1 MSRSLVVI
9 AFTVAASLCPLGVAA
24 QSQETV
30 AQTTPSPP
38 PQNIFDNKW
47 HASISP
53 YLWAPGI
60 SGTLVFRHP
69 ALTVPGE
76 ATINVATGPSNYLS
90 FVDSGGMVAAE
101 VRKNA
106 FDISADL
113 IFLNMS
119 NNTGPTNV
127 TITGPAGN
135 VEIPVTASVGWHL
148 NTTMW
153 ELEPGAMVAHGDAG
167 DVVVFTGVRSISL
180 KSSAS
185 WNFTGPIDLIPLI
198 GSDSE
203 SVTVTD
209 VLAGVRGR
217 VNLGGPWFLPLYED
231 FGSGTS
237 NTTTSQ
243 FYGGVGYAEHW
254 GNILLFYRQLYFDQN
269 NSGARAR
276 GLELNGLTLG
286 ATINL

>member
-1 MSRSLVVI
+1 MSKSLVLVV
-9 AFTVAASLCPLGVAA
+9 FTVAASLWPLGAAA
-24 QSQETV
+24 QSQPV
-30 AQTTPSPP
+30 AQATPSPP
-38 PQNIFDNKW
+38 PQSVFDNKW
-47 HASISP
+47 HASITP

-69 ALTVPGE
+69 ALTSPGNV
-76 ATINVATGPSNYLS
+76 ATINVGTGPSNYLS
-90 FVDSGGMVAAE
+90 FVDSGGMVAGE

-119 NNTGPTNV
+119 NNGSSNV
-127 TITGPAGN
+127 TIGGPAGN

-167 DVVVFTGVRSISL
+167 DMIVFTGVRSISL

-185 WNFTGPIDLIPLI
+185 WNFTGPIDLVPLT

-209 VLAGVRGR
+209 VLGGIRGR
-217 VNLGGPWFLPLYED
+217 INLGGPWFVPLYQD
-231 FGSGTS
+231 FGFGTS

-254 GNILLFYRQLYFDQN
+254 GNLLLFYRQLYFDQN
-269 NSGARAR
+269 NSASRAR

-286 ATINL
+286 ATFNL

>member
-1 MSRSLVVI
+1 MSRSLVLV
-9 AFTVAASLCPLGVAA
+9 AFTVAVSLWPLGAAA

-30 AQTTPSPP
+30 AQMTPSPP
-38 PQNIFDNKW
+38 PQSIFDNKW
-47 HASISP
+47 HGSITP
-53 YLWAPGI
+53 YVWAPGI

-69 ALTVPGE
+69 ALTGVGI

-90 FVDSGGMVAAE
+90 FVNSGGMVAGE

-106 FDISADL
+106 FDISADV

-119 NNTGPTNV
+119 NNNTLNV
-127 TITGPAGN
+127 TIGGPAGN

-167 DVVVFTGVRSISL
+167 DMIVFTGVRSISL

-185 WNFTGPIDLIPLI
+185 WNFTGPIDLVPLT

-203 SVTVTD
+203 TVTVTD
-209 VLAGVRGR
+209 VLGGVRGR
-217 VNLGGPWFLPLYED
+217 VNLGGRWFLPLYED
-231 FGSGTS
+231 FGFGTS

-243 FYGGVGYAEHW
+243 FYGGVGYGEHW
-254 GNILLFYRQLYFDQN
+254 GNLLLFYRQLYFDQN
-269 NSGARAR
+269 NSAARAR